1 MRFPGIGMLALFCI
15 AASSSNAVA
24 APFEITRG
32 HLDWNI
38 GFSVGGA
45 NFAWE
50 GEGFSTY
57 GSCLGF
63 ALNLSCFG
71 GQLFVYPEFG
81 IYESTLT
88 FDGIEH
94 QDPAECCVNPPEV
107 DGYTFWNLY
116 FDAPPFLGSD
126 WLGWPENWTYTSDFL
141 ASGGF
146 LAGAPDS
153 FFAEFQGRGVATL
166 SLTKRDISDDPIAG
180 RTPGWAVSSAHLVF
194 HPVPEPN
201 TVVLGIVGFATAGL
215 YKVVCR
221 RRTRRTRSAKIRP

>member
-1 MRFPGIGMLALFCI
+1 MRFLGIGMLALFCT
-15 AASSSNAVA
+15 AAFPSGAVA

-50 GEGFSTY
+50 GEGFSLS
-57 GSCLGF
+57 GSCLAPGENPIT
-63 ALNLSCFG
+63 ACFS
-71 GQLFVYPEFG
+71 GQLYIYPELG

-94 QDPAECCVNPPEV
+94 HDPPESECCFNRPEI
-107 DGYTFWNLY
+107 DGFTVWNLY

-126 WLGWPENWTYTSDFL
+126 WFEWPENWTYTSDFE
-141 ASGGF
+141 ASALF
-146 LAGAPDS
+146 SAGVPDT
-153 FFAEFQGRGVATL
+153 FFAEFQGRGVATI
-166 SLTKRDISDDPIAG
+166 SLTKRDINIDDPIAG
-180 RTPGWAVSSAHLVF
+180 PTPGWAVSSAHLEF
-194 HPVPEPN
+194 NPVPEPN
-201 TVVLGIVGFATAGL
+201 TVVFGIVGFATAGL

-221 RRTRRTRSAKIRP
+221 RRTRGTR